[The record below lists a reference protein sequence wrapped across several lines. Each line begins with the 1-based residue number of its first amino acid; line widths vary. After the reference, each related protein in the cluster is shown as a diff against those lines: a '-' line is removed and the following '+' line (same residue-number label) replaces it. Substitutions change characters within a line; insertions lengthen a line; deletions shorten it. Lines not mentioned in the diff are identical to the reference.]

1 MIVSVSEKKCT
12 LKYISVGKNEIQYPV
27 DAFHKRAKSTSWKIF
42 IYILYTHTHANHYFF
57 DYLTKMKWNKIKYKI
72 KKKNHVIS
80 WFKTKTLKCITIT
93 HIYTSNETKWE
104 TDRKE
109 KIYRAHLFFAVFI
122 YIFRISMTENMN
134 AIAICR
140 WSPYKMAVCFYFW
153 CFNT

>member
-72 KKKNHVIS
+72 KKKKSCDLVIQNQNLEVYHNHTYIYIQRNEMRDRQKRKNIPRSSLFRRV
-80 WFKTKTLKCITIT
+80 
-93 HIYTSNETKWE
+93 HIYFPNFN
-104 TDRKE
+104 DRKYE
-109 KIYRAHLFFAVFI
+109 CYSYL
-122 YIFRISMTENMN
+122 
-134 AIAICR
+134 
-140 WSPYKMAVCFYFW
+140 
-153 CFNT
+153 